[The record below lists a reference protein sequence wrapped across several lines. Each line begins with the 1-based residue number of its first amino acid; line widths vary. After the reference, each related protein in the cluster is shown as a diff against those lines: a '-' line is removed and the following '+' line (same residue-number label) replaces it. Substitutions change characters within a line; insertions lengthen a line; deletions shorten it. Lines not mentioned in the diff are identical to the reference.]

1 MDAVPHAAGRPVW
14 MGRRGPL
21 ASRLCAGV
29 MGIVNLTPDSFFDG
43 GSHGGPEAGAAHAR
57 RLIEE
62 GADILD
68 LGGESSRPGARPV
81 DAAEEAARV
90 LPVLKALKAGPNPP
104 AVSVDTWRAS
114 TAALAL
120 EAGCDVVHDLSAQS
134 FDPGLTDVLVQYRP
148 GYVLM
153 HCQGTPATMQDSPR
167 YADPA
172 SDVAAFFERELSRLV
187 RAGFPEENV
196 ILDPGIG
203 FGKTASHN
211 LALIRHPEAWA
222 KLGRPSL
229 MGLSMKSLFGDLLG
243 LETAERGA
251 ATQAATALALVQG
264 YAWHRVHDALA
275 TSNTVALFQALS
287 GA

>member
-57 RLIEE
+57 RLLEE

-120 EAGCDVVHDLSAQS
+120 EAGCDVVNDISAQS

>member
-1 MDAVPHAAGRPVW
+1 MEERAPRPVW
-14 MGRRGPL
+14 TGRTGPL

-43 GSHGGPEAGAAHAR
+43 GSHDDPEAGLAHAR
-57 RLIEE
+57 RLLQD
-62 GADILD
+62 GADVID

-81 DAAEEAARV
+81 DPAEEAARV

-104 AVSVDTWRAS
+104 LVSVDTYRAS

-120 EAGCDVVHDLSAQS
+120 EAGCDIVNDISAQS
-134 FDPGLTDVLVQYRP
+134 FDPALTDVLVQYRP

-153 HCQGTPATMQDSPR
+153 HCQGTPATMQSCPR

-172 SDVAAFFERELSRLV
+172 SEVAAFFERELSRLV

-203 FGKTASHN
+203 FGKKAVHN

-222 KLGRPSL
+222 HLGRPSL
-229 MGLSMKSLFGDLLG
+229 MGLSMKSLFKDLLR
-243 LETAERGA
+243 LETAERGT

-275 TSNTVALFQALS
+275 TSKTIALFQALS
-287 GA
+287 EA

>member
-1 MDAVPHAAGRPVW
+1 MAERVQRPVW
-14 MGRRGPL
+14 TGRTGPL

-43 GSHGGPEAGAAHAR
+43 GRHDSPEAGLAYAR
-57 RLIEE
+57 RLVQD
-62 GADILD
+62 GADMLD

-81 DAAEEAARV
+81 TAAEEAARV
-90 LPVLKALKAGPNPP
+90 LPVLKALKAAPNPP
-104 AVSVDTWRAS
+104 AVSVDTCRAS
-114 TAALAL
+114 TAVLAL
-120 EAGCDVVHDLSAQS
+120 EAGCDVINDISAQS

-153 HCQGTPATMQDSPR
+153 HCQGTPATMQSCPR

-172 SDVAAFFERELSRLV
+172 SEVAAFFERELSRLV

-203 FGKTASHN
+203 FGKKAVHN

-222 KLGRPSL
+222 HLGRPSL
-229 MGLSMKSLFGDLLG
+229 MGLSMKSLFKDLLG
-243 LETAERGA
+243 LETARRGT
-251 ATQAATALALVQG
+251 ATQVATALALVQG
-264 YAWHRVHDALA
+264 YAWHRVHDVQA
-275 TSNTVALFQALS
+275 TSQTIALFQALS
-287 GA
+287 EA